1 MVNLAS
7 MLFPK
12 FTAIPRRPAGLGAS
26 ATPAWRWALLL
37 LLLTGPAWAAKIE
50 VSLDRNPV
58 PLNESFTLIFSAD
71 ESPEGDP
78 DFSPLEEN
86 FEIQG
91 QSQSTQFSLNNGQA
105 SHSLEWRLTVMAK
118 KTGTLAIPAIAFGAD
133 RSNPFSV
140 TVTAGNSGSKSAG
153 GDDEILME
161 VEAEPRNPYVQAQV
175 IYTLRILSRIAF
187 GEARLGAPEAQDAL
201 IEKLEGEHQ
210 GYTTRNG
217 VQYRLTEIRYAVF
230 PQKSGPLRIEPSRL
244 EVQIPTT
251 GHFPFG
257 QFFNRAGRSKRL
269 QSDAVELEVRPIP
282 SEFPGRHWLPAAKL
296 ELEDSWTRNTPEV
309 TAGEPI
315 TRTLVLK
322 AEGATVGLLPEL
334 SSEAPPSGD
343 MKQYPDQPSLNEEK
357 RSDGLASIRQ
367 EKTALIASQPGR
379 FRLPAVEIPWWNTQT
394 DRLEVARLPER
405 ILTVLPAAHTPA
417 REPPRPAEEAA
428 PPPAPLAPRES
439 GTPPQVIPAVEG
451 KLWFWLALAFGLGW
465 LGTALAWWFS
475 RSRRS
480 ARPLPSKPDA
490 APSERRLV
498 EAVAQACR
506 ADDPAAAR
514 RALAAWAAWRWPGPE
529 GMDWERRCGGE
540 LGGEISRLNRALY
553 ASGGTPWRGEN
564 LWRNFRAFAEPGK
577 PKERASGTAE
587 LEPLYKS

>member
-7 MLFPK
+7 MLFLKP
-12 FTAIPRRPAGLGAS
+12 TTVPRRPAGFGVPMPS
-26 ATPAWRWALLL
+26 AWLWPLLL
-37 LLLTGPAWAAKIE
+37 LLLAGPAWAAKIE

-71 ESPEGDP
+71 ESPDGDP

-118 KTGTLAIPAIAFGAD
+118 KTGTLDIPAIAFGSD

-140 TVTAGNSGSKSAG
+140 TVTAGGSGSKSAG
-153 GDDEILME
+153 GEGEILME

-210 GYTTRNG
+210 SYTTRNG

-230 PQKSGPLRIEPSRL
+230 PQKSGALRIEPSRL

-257 QFFNRAGRSKRL
+257 QFFSRSGRSKRL
-269 QSDAVELEVRPIP
+269 QSDAVVLEVRPIP
-282 SEFPGRHWLPAAKL
+282 PEFSGRHWLPATKL

-379 FRLPAVEIPWWNTQT
+379 FRLPAVEIPWWNTRT

-405 ILTVLPAAHTPA
+405 ILAVLPAAPTPA
-417 REPPRPAEEAA
+417 PEPPRPAAEPAL
-428 PPPAPLAPRES
+428 PPAPTAPRES
-439 GTPPQVIPAVEG
+439 GTSQAIPAAEG

-465 LGTALAWWFS
+465 LGTALAWWLS
-475 RSRRS
+475 RPRKS
-480 ARPLPSKPDA
+480 ARPLPSKPDE

-498 EAVAQACR
+498 EAVEKACR
-506 ADDPAAAR
+506 ADDPVATR
-514 RALAAWAAWRWPGPE
+514 RALAAWAAQRWPGPE

-540 LGGEISRLNRALY
+540 FGGEISRLNRALY
-553 ASGGTPWRGEN
+553 ASGETPWRGEN
-564 LWRNFRAFAEPGK
+564 LWRSFRGFAESGK

-587 LEPLYKS
+587 LEPLYKL